1 LILPAEEYRRTHIV
15 VPEKLHRGLD
25 SVVYGL
31 LGRYHRRGALG
42 RSLREESEKIHEA
55 SEGYRHASDRRLR
68 ENLDG
73 LRARFRRQERGCES
87 LLPEAL
93 ALMVEAAERA
103 VGLRPY
109 PVQVMGAIALHDGYL
124 TEMATGE
131 GKSLTACLPAV
142 LAAWTG
148 RPFHFVTVNDYLAE
162 RDALEMRPFYTFC
175 GVTVGSVLSQMAP
188 RERRLHREREKA
200 VTPAKAGVQ

>member
-1 LILPAEEYRRTHIV
+1 MILPAEEYRRTHIM

-42 RSLREESEKIHEA
+42 RSLKEEAEKIHEA
-55 SEGYRHASDRRLR
+55 SKGHRHASDRRLR
-68 ENLDG
+68 EKLDS
-73 LRARFRRQERGCES
+73 LRIRFRRQERECED
-87 LLPEAL
+87 LVPEAL

-109 PVQVMGAIALHDGYL
+109 PVQVMGAMALYDGYL

-131 GKSLTACLPAV
+131 GKSLTACLSAV
-142 LAAWTG
+142 LAAS
-148 RPFHFVTVNDYLAE
+148 RIYKFL
-162 RDALEMRPFYTFC
+162 LQQSC
-175 GVTVGSVLSQMAP
+175 KGSQGSCLLLQISFFKY
-188 RERRLHREREKA
+188 R
-200 VTPAKAGVQ
+200 